1 MIDPKSK
8 YEYGLSRPGGNAL
21 YRLLKA
27 TGREKDSLPMP
38 GSGGYTPDFILTD
51 GQSNQTLRTY
61 CEHYDYD
68 VLGNLNFVKHDD
80 TCGSGATTHWK
91 RNYQY
96 NTNTPNNY
104 LLSTY
109 TGSTP
114 LGTAEYTY
122 DAHGNMLE
130 MPHLIAL
137 NWDFA
142 IQLKSSEKTDE
153 TTHYVYSGGERVR
166 KVVLDTSGATDK
178 IKYERIYL
186 GGYELYREYDSS
198 ENLDLHCFLK

>member
-1 MIDPKSK
+1 M
-8 YEYGLSRPGGNAL
+8 A
-21 YRLLKA
+21 
-27 TGREKDSLPMP
+27 
-38 GSGGYTPDFILTD
+38 GSGGNTPDFVATD
-51 GQSNQTLRTY
+51 AKSSDTFRTY
-61 CEHYDYD
+61 CQQFTYDD
-68 VLGNLNFVKHDD
+68 LGNIEQLSHRA
-80 TCGSGATTHWK
+80 TCGGTEHWK

-96 NTNTPNNY
+96 NSNKPNNY

-109 TGSTP
+109 TGGTP
-114 LGTAEYTY
+114 PGTPEYSYDKHCLSRLG
-122 DAHGNMLE
+122 GSNMLQ
-130 MPHLIAL
+130 MPHLSAL

-142 IQLKSSEKTDE
+142 DQLKSSEKTDE